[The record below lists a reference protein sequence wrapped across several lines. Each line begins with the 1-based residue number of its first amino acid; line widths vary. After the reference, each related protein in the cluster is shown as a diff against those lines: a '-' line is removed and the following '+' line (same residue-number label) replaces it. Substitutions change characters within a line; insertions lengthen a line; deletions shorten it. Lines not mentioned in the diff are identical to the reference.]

1 LLDAERILRA
11 YDKPTLIKAEWQ
23 SHFDQLLAELANGK
37 EGEFPKTVGSVF
49 TTDHKPSED
58 TDEVVAD
65 LLAAMSALQVRAL
78 AACARMAEDRDAAGA

>member
-1 LLDAERILRA
+1 LPVSRSIPRISARLCGSR
-11 YDKPTLIKAEWQ
+11 
-23 SHFDQLLAELANGK
+23 SHKTKKLLAELADGK
-37 EGEFPKTVGSVF
+37 EGEFPKTVGPVF
-49 TTDHKPSED
+49 TTDHKPPED